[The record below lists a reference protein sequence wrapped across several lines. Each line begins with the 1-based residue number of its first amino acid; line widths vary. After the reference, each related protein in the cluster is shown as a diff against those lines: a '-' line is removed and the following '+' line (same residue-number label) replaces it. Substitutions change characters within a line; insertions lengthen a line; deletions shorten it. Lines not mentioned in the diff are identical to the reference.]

1 MSKSIISLTMTMIM
15 MVSLPAIHAQDTLE
29 VINTTP
35 SHNIQDPGHP
45 IIVLRSAGQKYQI
58 GIGGFARLV
67 GIYDLNGLQDVD
79 DFITYQIPVGEKNKK
94 DRMYL
99 SASQSRLFTE
109 FMGNTKNG
117 PIRVYI
123 EADFDGNGNAFRLR
137 HAYGEYWG
145 FLFGQTWTTFMDI
158 DASPNTIDF
167 EGPNSQVSLRNPMIR
182 YGKKI
187 GKHFS
192 FAVSAETPMASITV
206 APGIESVPQYFPD
219 LAGKIRIDGEWGHLQ
234 FAAILRHIAYEDSL
248 SGKTRRTRSW
258 GRSITGLI
266 NVTQN
271 DIIMFQVVYGEGI
284 ARYIQDISGCGMD
297 LVPAKGDSTLKPLP
311 VWGFYGSVQHNWT
324 PTINSSIIYG
334 YTQAAK
340 FGIQPD
346 DYYKIGQYI
355 AANFFWDILP
365 VFTVGIEYLWGQRIN
380 QNGAKGTANRIDFM
394 AQFTF

>member
-1 MSKSIISLTMTMIM
+1 MCKSIINIAMILIM
-15 MVSLPAIHAQDTLE
+15 LITAIMIQAQDTME
-29 VINTTP
+29 VINANP
-35 SHNIQDPGHP
+35 SYHIQDPDHP
-45 IIVLRSAGQKYQI
+45 IIVIKSSGQKYQI

-67 GIYDLNGLQDVD
+67 GVYDLDGLQDVD
-79 DFITYQIPVGEKNKK
+79 DFITYKIPVGEENKN
-94 DRMYL
+94 DRLYL
-99 SASQSRLFTE
+99 SASQSRMFTE

-117 PIRVYI
+117 PIRIYL
-123 EADFDGNGNAFRLR
+123 EADFNGDGSAFRLR

-187 GKHFS
+187 GRHFS
-192 FAVSAETPMASITV
+192 FAVSAESPMASITV
-206 APGIESVPQYFPD
+206 APLIESVPQFFPD
-219 LAGKIRIDGEWGHLQ
+219 LVGNIRIDGDWGHLQ
-234 FAAILRHIAYEDSL
+234 FAAIVRHIAYEDSL
-248 SGKTRRTRSW
+248 SGKAIRTRSW
-258 GRSITGLI
+258 GRCISGLI
-266 NVTQN
+266 NVTQK
-271 DIIMFQVVYGEGI
+271 DLIMFQVAYGEGI
-284 ARYIQDISGCGMD
+284 ARYIQDISGVGMD

-311 VWGFYGSVQHNWT
+311 VWGFYGAVQHNWT
-324 PTINSSIIYG
+324 PTVNSSIIYG

-355 AANFFWDILP
+355 AANVFWDILP

-380 QNGAKGTANRIDFM
+380 QNGAKGNANRIDFM